1 MTKSDIIDIIDITI
15 DNEINDL
22 TEFNNA
28 TSFNEN
34 ANLQISINKLQ
45 KIKNDLRYY
54 IINEIKIERKY
65 GYT

>member
-1 MTKSDIIDIIDITI
+1 MTKAEIIDIIDITI